1 MEELSPDENQKVSE
15 TMGRKWANIVEK
27 KTKLDANNSKIY
39 AKFGIEIYVAAKQGE
54 PDPHSN
60 QKLKFV
66 IDRAKTY
73 NVPRH
78 IIERGLEKLRWRRW
92 RLPRTPLRRF
102 RTKRLYDY
110 RRCLNK

>member
-60 QKLKFV
+60 QKLKLIMYHV
-66 IDRAKTY
+66 ISS
-73 NVPRH
+73 NVR
-78 IIERGLEKLRWRRW
+78 LKKLKVAAMA
-92 RLPRTPLRRF
+92 T
-102 RTKRLYDY
+102 TKNSVTKVSDQTAL
-110 RRCLNK
+110 

>member
-1 MEELSPDENQKVSE
+1 
-15 TMGRKWANIVEK
+15 MGRKWANIVEK

-78 IIERGLEKLRWRRW
+78 IIERAIEKAKAINMPNDNINRAIKKGAG
-92 RLPRTPLRRF
+92 TDGSNAF
-102 RTKRLYDY
+102 ET
-110 RRCLNK
+110 LNYEGYGPGG